1 MMVVRSVVDRLWRS
15 AGTRGGFI
23 FVLASVSVSASNFV
37 AHLVLSRMLG
47 PSSYGALG
55 ALINVTAVATVPLAA
70 LQVTVAQS
78 IASRPDPSDTPPLG
92 RLLRIGILLS
102 LGALVLW
109 LGATPTLD
117 RFFHLRS
124 PLPMITVGLWLVP
137 SILNSA
143 LEGVLLGQRRFRTV
157 AVGQFVGAG
166 LARLIAAVVLVAAG
180 LGVFGG
186 VLALALA
193 SSVILV
199 IYGVAL
205 RPVLFAG
212 GRFVPHGGDAAR
224 STLSL
229 GGTALLTG
237 LDAWLGRHFLAPHA
251 AGLFLAAATAGNIA
265 LFLPGAIT
273 LVYFPRL
280 AVSGGQGAEARQALA
295 RSVGLVSLVG
305 LGAAGVLALMPG
317 SAASL
322 LFGKAFAGASEAIG
336 IVAAADAGIAIAS
349 CLVYFQVARRSRL
362 AMTPWLC
369 CLLAVAL
376 GAAFHGSIQVL
387 AIDMAVA
394 SWTLV
399 VALAV
404 PTVAAALRTLADD
417 TSSLERQ
424 PILGEAPALDVSLV
438 VPFYNVGAERLLAH
452 LSEIVSTLEASGVSF
467 EVVPV
472 SDGCTDDSEQA
483 LAGLTARRPAMAAD
497 MIRPI
502 VFASNGGKGEA
513 LRAGLAHGR
522 GRYLGFI
529 DGDGDIPST
538 SLAPFVTAAT
548 GRLPEVIIGSKR
560 HPDSRVHYPPLRW
573 MYSIAYQL
581 LTGALFGLRV
591 RDTQV
596 GAKFFRRDV
605 VAEVLPRLVER
616 RYTFDLEFLAVA
628 HRLGFQDVVEMP
640 VTIRERFA
648 STLSIEAVWRMLQ
661 DTLATFWRL
670 RILRVYDAPV
680 GSTVP
685 IGTSPEAA
693 PSASGTLRLRTGFPL
708 RILVCSEVDPVP
720 GVRRPGAAGP
730 DDVAAAW
737 ASLGHAVTWFAPRR
751 SGEPTLQVVA
761 GITVVRRGTKASVV
775 QQARRYYERQGNGH
789 FDLLAEAVSA
799 RPFNVNR
806 WSSGAPAVALARAA
820 GAGGSPPDR
829 QGASSLR
836 RFFGEARWARQL
848 RSLPVIAFDTATA
861 QRLDRHGI
869 DAMVLDSP
877 KAAVTAE
884 ADAATLARFGQTAI
898 DAVGLAVRARAER
911 VGSEDVATA
920 WRRLMAPIAA
930 VCDRRIW
937 SVAAVAALVAL
948 APLSEA
954 GVTAWVNAVAGVAL
968 ACFGV
973 ATLGTVAE
981 ALRVPPHPVPPGI
994 GWTASTAPRK
1004 LVALLPPGLL
1014 CFAAGLSWRIRTPQA
1029 PPPVTVHGWAQQVA
1043 SAWQHHGSAAVAQA
1057 MSLPWAITADVV
1069 HRFGG
1074 SLAAAEHLW
1083 LGLLFSAVAMG
1094 AALLLVV
1101 LDTPPLVAGVGAVGY
1116 AFSPYVLSMTGS
1128 NASYL
1133 AAMALFPA
1141 FLAWLVAAV
1150 RRDRLGYLPAWL
1162 VVVVPLCGIVAQSPP
1177 MALCCALAVPT
1188 GMVAIWWIYGRTSF
1202 ATAARRGIV
1211 GMVVTAMASIYW
1223 VVPYVANLAASNAL
1237 AVATHRHW
1245 QLVESGATAANSLW
1259 LNDSWN
1265 WGDAR
1270 LFPFADSFGHFPL
1283 VLLRYA
1289 LPIAA
1294 IASLG
1299 VAGAASSRT
1308 GRDVRL
1314 RLVALAAAAAFLVVV
1329 VAPGPNGP
1337 GKMLFGLLTSLPLG
1351 FLFEEPSRFLMVAAL
1366 AYTVLFATVLGNHA
1380 RHGGTAPPVKH
1391 EVAPGS
1397 GLRKAMPPLAL
1408 GGIFLAVGFPLM
1420 TGVVVHAGAVDQPAG
1435 SQSVAVATSTVP
1447 SGPGPRGDG
1456 PGTRGPGKR
1465 TAGS

>member
-1 MMVVRSVVDRLWRS
+1 MTAIRSVVDRLWRS
-15 AGTRGGFI
+15 AGTRGGLI
-23 FVLASVSVSASNFV
+23 FVLASVSVSASNFL

-55 ALINVTAVATVPLAA
+55 ALINVTAVATIPLAA
-70 LQVTVAQS
+70 VQVTVAQS
-78 IASRPDPSDTPPLG
+78 IATRPDPSDTPPLG

-109 LGATPTLD
+109 LAATPTLD

-166 LARLIAAVVLVAAG
+166 LARLVAAVALVAAG

-199 IYGVAL
+199 IYGIAL
-205 RPVLFAG
+205 RPALFAG

-251 AGLFLAAATAGNIA
+251 AGLFVAAATAGNIA

-273 LVYFPRL
+273 LVYFPKL
-280 AVSGGQGAEARQALA
+280 AASGGQGAEGRQALA
-295 RSVGLVSLVG
+295 RSVGMVSLVG

-322 LFGKAFAGASEAIG
+322 LFGQAFTGARAAIG

-376 GAAFHGSIQVL
+376 GVAFHGSIRVL

-417 TSSLERQ
+417 TSSLERH
-424 PILGEAPALDVSLV
+424 PILGEAPVVDVSLV
-438 VPFYNVGAERLLAH
+438 VPFYNVGAERLSAH
-452 LSEIVSTLEASGVSF
+452 LSEIVSTLLASGVSF
-467 EVVPV
+467 EVIPV

-483 LAGLTARRPAMAAD
+483 LAGLTACQPVMAAET
-497 MIRPI
+497 IRPI
-502 VFASNGGKGEA
+502 VFASNRGKGEA

-538 SLAPFVTAAT
+538 SLAPFVTAT
-548 GRLPEVIIGSKR
+548 TDRLPEVIIGSKR
-560 HPDSRVHYPPLRW
+560 HPDSRVHYPPLRRI
-573 MYSIAYQL
+573 YSLAYQL

-616 RYTFDLEFLAVA
+616 RYTLDLEFLAVA

-640 VTIRERFA
+640 VTIRDRFA
-648 STLSIEAVWRMLQ
+648 STLSIQAVWRMLQ

-670 RILRVYDAPV
+670 RILRVYDTPV
-680 GSTVP
+680 GST
-685 IGTSPEAA
+685 AA
-693 PSASGTLRLRTGFPL
+693 TDTPVGVDPNLSDAHRLRTGFPL
-708 RILVCSEVDPVP
+708 RILVCSDADPVP
-720 GVRRPGAAGP
+720 GVGRPGTGGP
-730 DDVAAAW
+730 DEVAAAW

-751 SGEPTLQVVA
+751 DGEPTVQDLA
-761 GITVVRRGTKASVV
+761 GITVVRRGTRASVV
-775 QQARRYYERQGNGH
+775 QQARRYYERQGKGH
-789 FDLLAEAVSA
+789 FDLVVDAVA
-799 RPFNVNR
+799 TRPFNVNR
-806 WSSGAPAVALARAA
+806 WSSGAAAVALARTA
-820 GAGGSPPDR
+820 GQRGSRPAR
-829 QGASSLR
+829 QGATTLR
-836 RFFGEARWARQL
+836 RFFGEAWWARQL
-848 RSLPVIAFDTATA
+848 RSLPVIAFDTDVA

-869 DAMVLDSP
+869 DAVVLDRPRGS
-877 KAAVTAE
+877 ATAG
-884 ADAATLARFGQTAI
+884 ADASALAQFGQTAI
-898 DAVGLAVRARAER
+898 DAVGRAVVARAER

-920 WRRLMAPIAA
+920 WRRLMAPVAA
-930 VCDRRIW
+930 VCDRRMW

-954 GVTAWVNAVAGVAL
+954 GLTAWVNAVAGVAL

-981 ALRVPPHPVPPGI
+981 ALRVPPQPVPSGT
-994 GWTASTAPRK
+994 GRRASVAPRK
-1004 LVALLPPGLL
+1004 LVAVLPPGLL
-1014 CFAAGLSWRIRTPQA
+1014 CFAAGLSWRIRTPHA
-1029 PPPVTVHGWAQQVA
+1029 PAPVTVHGWAQQVA

-1057 MSLPWAITADVV
+1057 MSLPWAVTADVV

-1074 SLAAAEHLW
+1074 SPAAAEHVW
-1083 LGLLFSAVAMG
+1083 LGLLFSAVAMA

-1101 LDTPPLVAGVGAVGY
+1101 LGTPALVAGVGAVGY

-1141 FLAWLVAAV
+1141 LLAWLVAAV
-1150 RRDRLGYLPAWL
+1150 RRDRLGHFPVWL
-1162 VVVVPLCGIVAQSPP
+1162 VAAVPLCGIVAQSPP
-1177 MALCCALAVPT
+1177 MALCCALAVPG
-1188 GMVAIWWIYGRTSF
+1188 GMVVVWWMHGRRPF
-1202 ATAARRGIV
+1202 VTAVRRGIV
-1211 GMVVTAMASIYW
+1211 GMAVTAVASIYW
-1223 VVPYVANLAASNAL
+1223 VVPYVTNLAASNAL
-1237 AVATHRHW
+1237 DAAAHRHW
-1245 QLVESGATAANSLW
+1245 QLVESGSNAANSLW

-1299 VAGAASSRT
+1299 VAGAALSRAA
-1308 GRDVRL
+1308 RDARL
-1314 RLVALAAAAAFLVVV
+1314 RLVAAAAAAAFLVLV

-1337 GKMLFGLLTSLPLG
+1337 GKVLFGLLTSLPFG
-1351 FLFEEPSRFLMVAAL
+1351 YLFEEPSRFLMVAAL
-1366 AYTVLFATVLGNHA
+1366 AYAVLFATVFGDHA
-1380 RHGGTAPPVKH
+1380 RRGEASRLVDSDVEPV
-1391 EVAPGS
+1391 PS
-1397 GLRKAMPPLAL
+1397 LRRAVPPLAL
-1408 GGIFLAVGFPLM
+1408 GGIFVAAGFPLM
-1420 TGVVVHAGAVDQPAG
+1420 TGAVVHAGAADQPAVARP
-1435 SQSVAVATSTVP
+1435 VAVATSP
-1447 SGPGPRGDG
+1447 ALGGSGNGGDG
-1456 PGTRGPGKR
+1456 PGAQVPVTG
-1465 TAGS
+1465 AHGS